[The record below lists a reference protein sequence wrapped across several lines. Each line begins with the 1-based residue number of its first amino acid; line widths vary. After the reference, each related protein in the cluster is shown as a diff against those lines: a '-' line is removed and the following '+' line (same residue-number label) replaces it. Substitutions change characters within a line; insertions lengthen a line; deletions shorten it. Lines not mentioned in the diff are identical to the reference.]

1 MYATDGLCLMFAREA
16 ERRGHMLRVEEGFR
30 MFFVYPFAHSE
41 RLADLELAVELA
53 GRIGDEWVRRVSG
66 HRDTIRRFGRFPA
79 RNALLGREHTAEEE
93 AFLGAGAGTL

>member
-1 MYATDGLCLMFAREA
+1 
-16 ERRGHMLRVEEGFR
+16 

-79 RNALLGREHTAEEE
+79 RNALLGREHTAQED
-93 AFLGAGAGTL
+93 AFLAARAGTNAQGGS